1 MIRGVSMRRFDNFRR
16 SRNEQDKLLAKIC
29 IYAFIL
35 LAALILFEKV
45 IGNLPNIGSSIA
57 KATNYLNTL
66 TAPFLM
72 GFAIAYVMNPFLN
85 FFEKVFKKS
94 GAFFQNHVKIT
105 RILSILIN
113 YVIIIGGTVWIVIY
127 LVPEV
132 RDSIITFA
140 TNVTAYS
147 DAMNVRIQNFFDRI
161 VYINSADVN
170 NVINRLLAPVKD
182 ISQNAPELLE
192 TIAVNVYGFGRITIQ
207 FIMAIFIAFYML
219 LDKERFS
226 LKAKKGIYTFFPK
239 EKADVILRSAIRTH
253 HIFQNFI
260 VGKAV
265 DSLIIG
271 ILAFIG
277 LNLMKAPYP
286 LILSLIIGVTN
297 MIPYFGPF
305 IGAVPSFIIIVLQNP
320 IQGLYFLIFIVVLQQ
335 IDGNIIGP
343 KILGSSTGLSAFWV
357 VFAILV
363 FGGLWGFPG
372 MLLGVP
378 LMAVIY
384 YVAQKTVSY
393 FLKKR
398 GLTTDTLAYVY
409 LTKVDKESNQPVYD
423 KNPSKKELKKHH
435 GKHIGESVEES
446 KKEE

>member
-1 MIRGVSMRRFDNFRR
+1 MRRFDNFRS

-57 KATNYLNTL
+57 QATNYLNTL

-85 FFEKVFKKS
+85 FFEKIFKKS

-182 ISQNAPELLE
+182 ISQNAPELLSQ
-192 TIAVNVYGFGRITIQ
+192 GKGRCYS
-207 FIMAIFIAFYML
+207 A
-219 LDKERFS
+219 
-226 LKAKKGIYTFFPK
+226 
-239 EKADVILRSAIRTH
+239 LRYSHTSYLPEFHCR
-253 HIFQNFI
+253 
-260 VGKAV
+260 
-265 DSLIIG
+265 
-271 ILAFIG
+271 
-277 LNLMKAPYP
+277 
-286 LILSLIIGVTN
+286 
-297 MIPYFGPF
+297 
-305 IGAVPSFIIIVLQNP
+305 
-320 IQGLYFLIFIVVLQQ
+320 QG
-335 IDGNIIGP
+335 
-343 KILGSSTGLSAFWV
+343 S
-357 VFAILV
+357 
-363 FGGLWGFPG
+363 
-372 MLLGVP
+372 
-378 LMAVIY
+378 
-384 YVAQKTVSY
+384 
-393 FLKKR
+393 
-398 GLTTDTLAYVY
+398 
-409 LTKVDKESNQPVYD
+409 
-423 KNPSKKELKKHH
+423 
-435 GKHIGESVEES
+435 
-446 KKEE
+446 

>member
-1 MIRGVSMRRFDNFRR
+1 M
-16 SRNEQDKLLAKIC
+16 
-29 IYAFIL
+29 
-35 LAALILFEKV
+35 
-45 IGNLPNIGSSIA
+45 
-57 KATNYLNTL
+57 
-66 TAPFLM
+66 
-72 GFAIAYVMNPFLN
+72 
-85 FFEKVFKKS
+85 
-94 GAFFQNHVKIT
+94 KIT

-253 HIFQNFI
+253 HIFQN
-260 VGKAV
+260 
-265 DSLIIG
+265 
-271 ILAFIG
+271 
-277 LNLMKAPYP
+277 
-286 LILSLIIGVTN
+286 
-297 MIPYFGPF
+297 
-305 IGAVPSFIIIVLQNP
+305 
-320 IQGLYFLIFIVVLQQ
+320 
-335 IDGNIIGP
+335 
-343 KILGSSTGLSAFWV
+343 
-357 VFAILV
+357 
-363 FGGLWGFPG
+363 
-372 MLLGVP
+372 
-378 LMAVIY
+378 
-384 YVAQKTVSY
+384 
-393 FLKKR
+393 
-398 GLTTDTLAYVY
+398 
-409 LTKVDKESNQPVYD
+409 
-423 KNPSKKELKKHH
+423 
-435 GKHIGESVEES
+435 
-446 KKEE
+446 

>member
-1 MIRGVSMRRFDNFRR
+1 MRRFDNFRR

-45 IGNLPNIGSSIA
+45 IGNLPNIGSSIT

-85 FFEKVFKKS
+85 FFEKIFKKS

-286 LILSLIIGVTN
+286 LILILIIGVTN

-305 IGAVPSFIIIVLQNP
+305 IGAIPAILITLLINPPLAIAVGIFVL
-320 IQGLYFLIFIVVLQQ
+320 ILQQ
-335 IDGNIIGP
+335 FDGNYLGP
-343 KILGSSTGLSAFWV
+343 KILGNSVDLNPLWIILAVLIGGAFMGPV
-357 VFAILV
+357 GMFVGVPVFATIKTFASEYVNRNIL
-363 FGGLWGFPG
+363 
-372 MLLGVP
+372 
-378 LMAVIY
+378 
-384 YVAQKTVSY
+384 
-393 FLKKR
+393 
-398 GLTTDTLAYVY
+398 
-409 LTKVDKESNQPVYD
+409 
-423 KNPSKKELKKHH
+423 KNIRQMTPCPSKRMRRNNPEKSNE
-435 GKHIGESVEES
+435 IVP
-446 KKEE
+446 

>member
-1 MIRGVSMRRFDNFRR
+1 M
-16 SRNEQDKLLAKIC
+16 K
-29 IYAFIL
+29 
-35 LAALILFEKV
+35 KV

-85 FFEKVFKKS
+85 FFEKIFKKS

-192 TIAVNVYGFGRITIQ
+192 TIAVMYTASGVSP
-207 FIMAIFIAFYML
+207 
-219 LDKERFS
+219 FS
-226 LKAKKGIYTFFPK
+226 L
-239 EKADVILRSAIRTH
+239 SW
-253 HIFQNFI
+253 QS
-260 VGKAV
+260 
-265 DSLIIG
+265 SL
-271 ILAFIG
+271 
-277 LNLMKAPYP
+277 
-286 LILSLIIGVTN
+286 
-297 MIPYFGPF
+297 PF
-305 IGAVPSFIIIVLQNP
+305 ICCWIRN
-320 IQGLYFLIFIVVLQQ
+320 
-335 IDGNIIGP
+335 
-343 KILGSSTGLSAFWV
+343 GSA
-357 VFAILV
+357 
-363 FGGLWGFPG
+363 
-372 MLLGVP
+372 
-378 LMAVIY
+378 
-384 YVAQKTVSY
+384 
-393 FLKKR
+393 
-398 GLTTDTLAYVY
+398 
-409 LTKVDKESNQPVYD
+409 
-423 KNPSKKELKKHH
+423 
-435 GKHIGESVEES
+435 
-446 KKEE
+446 

>member
-1 MIRGVSMRRFDNFRR
+1 MRRFDNFRR
-16 SRNEQDKLLAKIC
+16 SRNEQDKLLSKIC

-85 FFEKVFKKS
+85 FFEKIFKKS

-239 EKADVILRSAIRTH
+239 EKADVILRSAIR
-253 HIFQNFI
+253 
-260 VGKAV
+260 
-265 DSLIIG
+265 
-271 ILAFIG
+271 
-277 LNLMKAPYP
+277 
-286 LILSLIIGVTN
+286 LIIGVTN

-305 IGAVPSFIIIVLQNP
+305 IGAIPAILITLLIDPPLAIAVGIFVL
-320 IQGLYFLIFIVVLQQ
+320 ILQQ
-335 IDGNIIGP
+335 FDGNYLGP
-343 KILGSSTGLSAFWV
+343 KILGNSVDLNPLWIILAVLIGGAFMGPV
-357 VFAILV
+357 GMFVGVPVFATIKTFASEYVNRKYIEKYPTDDPLSIQTDSQEK
-363 FGGLWGFPG
+363 PG
-372 MLLGVP
+372 K
-378 LMAVIY
+378 I
-384 YVAQKTVSY
+384 K
-393 FLKKR
+393 
-398 GLTTDTLAYVY
+398 
-409 LTKVDKESNQPVYD
+409 
-423 KNPSKKELKKHH
+423 
-435 GKHIGESVEES
+435 
-446 KKEE
+446 

>member
-1 MIRGVSMRRFDNFRR
+1 MRRFDNFRR
-16 SRNEQDKLLAKIC
+16 SRNEQDKLLSKIC

-305 IGAVPSFIIIVLQNP
+305 IGAIPAILITLLIDPPLAIAVGIFVL
-320 IQGLYFLIFIVVLQQ
+320 ILQQ
-335 IDGNIIGP
+335 FDGNYLGP
-343 KILGSSTGLSAFWV
+343 KILGNSVDLNPLWIILAVLIGGAFMGPV
-357 VFAILV
+357 GMFVGVPVFATIKTFALEYV
-363 FGGLWGFPG
+363 NRKYIEKYPTDDPLSIQTDSQEKPG
-372 MLLGVP
+372 K
-378 LMAVIY
+378 I
-384 YVAQKTVSY
+384 K
-393 FLKKR
+393 
-398 GLTTDTLAYVY
+398 
-409 LTKVDKESNQPVYD
+409 
-423 KNPSKKELKKHH
+423 
-435 GKHIGESVEES
+435 
-446 KKEE
+446 

>member
-85 FFEKVFKKS
+85 FFEKIFKKS

-147 DAMNVRIQNFFDRI
+147 DAMNVRI
-161 VYINSADVN
+161 
-170 NVINRLLAPVKD
+170 
-182 ISQNAPELLE
+182 QNAPELLE

-305 IGAVPSFIIIVLQNP
+305 IGAIPAILITLLIDPPLAIAVGIFVL
-320 IQGLYFLIFIVVLQQ
+320 ILQQ
-335 IDGNIIGP
+335 FDGNYLGP
-343 KILGSSTGLSAFWV
+343 KILGNSVDLNPLWIILAVLIGGAFMGPV
-357 VFAILV
+357 GMFVGVPVFATIKTFASEYVNRKYIEKYPTDDPLSIQTDSQEK
-363 FGGLWGFPG
+363 PG
-372 MLLGVP
+372 K
-378 LMAVIY
+378 I
-384 YVAQKTVSY
+384 K
-393 FLKKR
+393 
-398 GLTTDTLAYVY
+398 
-409 LTKVDKESNQPVYD
+409 
-423 KNPSKKELKKHH
+423 
-435 GKHIGESVEES
+435 
-446 KKEE
+446 

>member
-1 MIRGVSMRRFDNFRR
+1 MRRFDNFRR
-16 SRNEQDKLLAKIC
+16 SRNEQDKLLSKIC

-45 IGNLPNIGSSIA
+45 IGNLPNIGSSIT

-85 FFEKVFKKS
+85 FFEKIFKKS

-226 LKAKKGIYTFFPK
+226 LKAKKGIYTFFPE

-305 IGAVPSFIIIVLQNP
+305 IGAIPAILITLLIDPPLAIAVGIFVL
-320 IQGLYFLIFIVVLQQ
+320 ILQQ
-335 IDGNIIGP
+335 FDGNYLGP
-343 KILGSSTGLSAFWV
+343 KILGNSVDLNPLWIILAVLIGGAFMGPV
-357 VFAILV
+357 GMFVGVPVFATSKTFASEYVNRKYTEKYPTGDPLSIQTDAQEQ
-363 FGGLWGFPG
+363 PG
-372 MLLGVP
+372 K
-378 LMAVIY
+378 I
-384 YVAQKTVSY
+384 K
-393 FLKKR
+393 
-398 GLTTDTLAYVY
+398 
-409 LTKVDKESNQPVYD
+409 
-423 KNPSKKELKKHH
+423 
-435 GKHIGESVEES
+435 
-446 KKEE
+446 